1 MVSFMANRK
10 HAIAAMV
17 VWLIAGVILVS
28 CGAAAIPGVS
38 TGLTPGGDTDP
49 EPATWILASAPQ
61 SSDPLAP
68 VPQST
73 EEPPTEEP
81 PTEEP
86 TEEPPTATP
95 EPETPTPTP
104 EPETPTP
111 TPETPTPTP
120 GTPTPTPETPTPE
133 PETPTPTPEPPTEE
147 PPTATDLTSTVD
159 AGGEVSITFQG
170 SDVETCELTFATA
183 DPSSGTLSSITD
195 QSCQS
200 GSPNS
205 DIAVLT

>member
-1 MVSFMANRK
+1 MASFLVNRQWT
-10 HAIAAMV
+10 IVAMV
-17 VWLIAGVILVS
+17 VWVIAGVILVS
-28 CGAAAIPGVS
+28 CGPAAIPGVS
-38 TGLTPGGDTDP
+38 TVLTPGGDTDP
-49 EPATWILASAPQ
+49 QPETWILALAPQ
-61 SSDPLAP
+61 PTDPRAP

-95 EPETPTPTP
+95 EPETLTPTP
-104 EPETPTP
+104 K
-111 TPETPTPTP
+111 
-120 GTPTPTPETPTPE
+120 
-133 PETPTPTPEPPTEE
+133 TPTPTPEPPTEE